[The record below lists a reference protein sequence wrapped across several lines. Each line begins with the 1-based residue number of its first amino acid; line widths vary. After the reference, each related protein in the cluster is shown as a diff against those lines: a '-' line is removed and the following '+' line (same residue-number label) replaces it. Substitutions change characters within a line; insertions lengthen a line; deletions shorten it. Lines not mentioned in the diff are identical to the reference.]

1 MSTGVR
7 SMGASSSRDVPIVR
21 SNAWLTESFLQHTNL
36 NLLRQDAHS
45 VIPTTGKQNA
55 RYESMN
61 RFAPIIT
68 VNDLMKSDGDKV
80 EVPIYHALVGDPSM
94 CCEVVEG
101 KGEDIT
107 YSLFDLQINQTRKLV
122 NTGCTM
128 DSVRLGK
135 KAMQIAKPLLMD
147 WQTRLD
153 NERSLYHL
161 AGARGHYNKGD
172 IIMPLD
178 TGMRGS
184 KFSERMINCVMPP
197 TACRH
202 FYGGNAESV
211 DGKEGQAIMA
221 NDTFNLKSLI
231 KLASAIESSSRPI
244 MPIKMDG
251 VDAFWVL
258 FVTSAQ
264 MATFKLSTDYQK
276 LQQLQAQVTVRSA
289 GCNHKLFKGDCFMYE
304 NILVRVYNPPVRF
317 KANMPFKVANK
328 SDACGGSTRTTMFTD
343 DAFYID
349 RAILVGGQALAEAF
363 GSVKTK
369 DNKTLG
375 KLNYAFSSRVWDH
388 GDKEEIGIKAVSGLK
403 KIQIEDRDGCLYDR
417 GVAVLDTAVPAKD
430 TVC

>member
-1 MSTGVR
+1 
-7 SMGASSSRDVPIVR
+7 
-21 SNAWLTESFLQHTNL
+21 
-36 NLLRQDAHS
+36 
-45 VIPTTGKQNA
+45 
-55 RYESMN
+55 
-61 RFAPIIT
+61 
-68 VNDLMKSDGDKV
+68 
-80 EVPIYHALVGDPSM
+80 
-94 CCEVVEG
+94 
-101 KGEDIT
+101 
-107 YSLFDLQINQTRKLV
+107 
-122 NTGCTM
+122 
-128 DSVRLGK
+128 
-135 KAMQIAKPLLMD
+135 
-147 WQTRLD
+147 
-153 NERSLYHL
+153 
-161 AGARGHYNKGD
+161 
-172 IIMPLD
+172 
-178 TGMRGS
+178 
-184 KFSERMINCVMPP
+184 
-197 TACRH
+197 
-202 FYGGNAESV
+202 
-211 DGKEGQAIMA
+211 
-221 NDTFNLKSLI
+221 
-231 KLASAIESSSRPI
+231 
-244 MPIKMDG
+244 
-251 VDAFWVL
+251 VL

-328 SDACGGSTRTTMFTD
+328 SDACGGSIRTTMFTD
-343 DAFYID
+343 DTFYID